1 MAGAS
6 QADLEGKAVHEL
18 FPCLLPSGCD
28 NFNSL
33 QDTVEWEKVMQKSL
47 CTEKQI

>member
-6 QADLEGKAVHEL
+6 QANLEGMNEL
-18 FPCLLPSGCD
+18 FPCLLPSSYD